1 MKLLITHDGYPH
13 ADDILSYAVLSVVF
27 ENHALVRTR
36 DKEMIHCEADKIV
49 FDVGMKCDWNKY
61 FDHHQNEKKT
71 RISGIPYSAFGL
83 IWSEFGHE
91 YLKRIGVDQS
101 VLFNVW
107 NYIDDTFVRLID
119 IGDNG
124 FVCDDSKRTS
134 DSFSFGRLLSEGTD
148 ESDTSFRETAVFAEK
163 VLRSLCKK
171 SESFLE
177 DREKAKKGI
186 VSVGGTALILEE
198 PIRSINAASSRDD
211 FKNLLF
217 VIQPRGEVWEI
228 KTIQDEPF
236 KSRRELSRTAAGSE
250 GEDLVKATNI
260 PDLLFCHSA
269 GFIATGKTKE
279 SLIEL
284 ALLSLE
290 N

>member
-27 ENHALVRTR
+27 EDHSLVRTR

-49 FDVGMKCDWNKY
+49 FDVGMKCDWDRY
-61 FDHHQNEKKT
+61 FDHHQIEKKL
-71 RISGIPYSAFGL
+71 RINGIPYSAFGL

-91 YLKRIGVDQS
+91 YLRKIGIVDHTCA
-101 VLFNVW
+101 VW
-107 NYIDDTFVRLID
+107 NYIDESFVRLID

-134 DSFSFGRLLSEGTD
+134 DSFSFGRLLSQGTG
-148 ESDTSFRETAVFAEK
+148 ESDEEFKETAEFAGK
-163 VLRSLCKK
+163 VLRSLCRK
-171 SESFLE
+171 SQSFLMDKE
-177 DREKAKKGI
+177 EVLKGEVI
-186 VSVGGTALILEE
+186 LGGTTLVLET
-198 PIRSINAASSRDD
+198 PIKSINSASSRPD
-211 FKNLLF
+211 FKELLF
-217 VIQPRGEVWEI
+217 IIQPRDNIWEI

-236 KSRRELSRTAAGSE
+236 KSRWKLSGVAAGSE

-260 PDLLFCHSA
+260 PDLHFCHSA

-279 SLIEL
+279 SLIKL
-284 ALLSLE
+284 AELSLE
-290 N
+290 D